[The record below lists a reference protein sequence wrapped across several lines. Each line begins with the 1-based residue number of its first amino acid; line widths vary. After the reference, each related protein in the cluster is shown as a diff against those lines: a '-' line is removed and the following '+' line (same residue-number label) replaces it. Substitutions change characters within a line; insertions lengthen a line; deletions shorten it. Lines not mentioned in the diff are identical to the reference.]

1 MRAGGR
7 PSRTGRAGQLLW
19 LLLVAGLLA
28 ACDSPGPTDL
38 DPLPRSA
45 TVLVFGD
52 SVTHGTGASDGEDFP
67 TRLQAITGW
76 TVINDG
82 VPGDR
87 ADTARGRIEDSL
99 VEHEPDLVILE
110 LGGNDFLRGRQ
121 PADVKEDLRVL
132 IGYVRDHGAQPLLI
146 GVPEASALGAATGR
160 LSDDAIYRELAREED
175 VPLIEGVLAGVLNDA
190 DLRADRI
197 HPNADGYARMAEEIA
212 DGLMEVGLWLGRRAP

>member
-1 MRAGGR
+1 MTRSTHLRRAG
-7 PSRTGRAGQLLW
+7 RAMPALW
-19 LLLVAGLLA
+19 VLLVAVLLA
-28 ACDSPGPTDL
+28 ACGGAGPTDL

-67 TRLQAITGW
+67 TRLEAITGW
-76 TVINDG
+76 TMINDG

-110 LGGNDFLRGRQ
+110 LGGNDFLRGRE
-121 PADVKEDLRVL
+121 PADVKEDLRAL

>member
-7 PSRTGRAGQLLW
+7 PSRTGGAGQLLW

-28 ACDSPGPTDL
+28 ACGGAGPTDL

-52 SVTHGTGASDGEDFP
+52 SVTHGTGAGDGEDFP
-67 TRLQAITGW
+67 SRLEAITGW
-76 TVINDG
+76 TLINDG
-82 VPGDR
+82 EPGDR

-99 VEHEPDLVILE
+99 AAHDPDLVILE
-110 LGGNDFLRGRQ
+110 LGGNDFLRGRE
-121 PADVKEDLRVL
+121 PADVKEDLRAL

-175 VPLIEGVLAGVLNDA
+175 VPLIEGVLAEVLNDD

-197 HPNADGYARMAEEIA
+197 HPNAEGYARMAEGIA
-212 DGLMEVGLWLGRRAP
+212 DGLQDLGLWLGR